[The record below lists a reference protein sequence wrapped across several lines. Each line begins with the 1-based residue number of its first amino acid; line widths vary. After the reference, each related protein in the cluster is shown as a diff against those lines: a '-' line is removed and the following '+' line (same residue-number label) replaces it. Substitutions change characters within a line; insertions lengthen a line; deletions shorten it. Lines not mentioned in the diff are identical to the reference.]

1 VSSVTDH
8 RHQLLHPITEFVTW
22 ELERVRAELEK
33 VLANPDL
40 APYTRPRKEI
50 QADLEA
56 VIAEQADRERIEREA
71 RSRARQADAES

>member
-1 VSSVTDH
+1 
-8 RHQLLHPITEFVTW
+8 
-22 ELERVRAELEK
+22 LERVRAELEK